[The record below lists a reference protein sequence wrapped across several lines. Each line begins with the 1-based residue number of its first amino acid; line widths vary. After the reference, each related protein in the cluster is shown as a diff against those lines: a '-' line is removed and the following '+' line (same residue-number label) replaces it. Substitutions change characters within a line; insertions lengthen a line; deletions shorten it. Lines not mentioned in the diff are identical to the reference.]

1 MISYLGAVDIRMTR
15 GAWHPLPGKLAGCS
29 RMAGF
34 AKDGEVMEI
43 RGNVLLDGLDVNI
56 IGKSRGVLCADIY
69 EARKE
74 TVNDNHK

>member
-1 MISYLGAVDIRMTR
+1 
-15 GAWHPLPGKLAGCS
+15 
-29 RMAGF
+29 
-34 AKDGEVMEI
+34 MEI